1 MFRIDRRQVHITQGA
16 ANLPLGQQA
25 ALDDRAQPSF
35 SAPEIDIEALLAD
48 ARARAEGLL
57 AEAQTKADALLTE
70 ARQAREEA
78 KEQADGL
85 LNGARLMAATI
96 LEEARAAADQEALGI
111 RGQAWKA
118 GHQEGAEEA
127 RLTALEEGRRLAD
140 DVHALLDGLVA
151 GREEQ
156 LARLEGDV
164 IDLSLGVARKI
175 LGVALERDDEKYKSL
190 IQNALSQM
198 KREGKLII
206 RLPEDVAARLFEGN
220 AAAFVLGDERVT
232 ATVAGDPFM
241 KAGECVLES
250 DAEQVTAGLESQ
262 LAAITV
268 AFEAI
273 TRQAEA

>member
-1 MFRIDRRQVHITQGA
+1 M
-16 ANLPLGQQA
+16 GQQA
-25 ALDDRAQPSF
+25 ALDDRAQLSF

-48 ARARAEGLL
+48 ARAQAEGLL
-57 AEAQTKADALLTE
+57 AEAQTKADALLDE
-70 ARQAREEA
+70 ARQA

-175 LGVALERDDEKYKSL
+175 LGAALERDDEKYKSL

-273 TRQAEA
+273 TRQAEE